1 MQHDVS
7 WLDTAGRLL
16 VVAYYVMQLLHD
28 VRPGPARQHIA
39 RLKGFNVPFP
49 AAVFCAA
56 IALELAG
63 CALLLSGWHVEIG
76 IYCLIVFTV
85 VASGIYNR
93 AWLVQTQ
100 VGRFFSPRLLGAESA
115 VLGVLLLLLANLR

>member
-1 MQHDVS
+1 MQNDVS

-16 VVAYYVMQLLHD
+16 IVAYYVMQLLHD

-39 RLKGFNVPFP
+39 RLRGFKVPFP
-49 AAVFCAA
+49 AVMFCAA

-63 CALLLSGWHVEIG
+63 CALLLSGWHIEIG

-93 AWLVQTQ
+93 AWLVQTE

-115 VLGVLLLLLANLR
+115 VLGVLLLLLANVP